1 MTDSSK
7 TTTRNSGRGT
17 LPIDKVAVEKILA
30 AALGEGRSMLFE
42 HEIYDILE
50 AAGFTTPR
58 HLFAADPGALG
69 GLDLSSI
76 PGGEVVCKL
85 ISEQMPHRTEHGGIR
100 FTAKTPEALAEAF
113 EAFGKICVKMGIAM
127 SGMLVV
133 ERLDI
138 RDSIPYQLLISLRQD
153 PAFGPVVVLGLG
165 GTGTE
170 VYQDGLKSEKGLF
183 IASAKSIIEGDGL
196 LEGLGKTMFFP
207 IISGKTR
214 ITGRPLAEPSAIVD
228 AMERFAMLAE
238 AFSASSL
245 ETAFTIEELEVN
257 PLQITSGGAL
267 VPLDALIKISSR
279 KMKYA
284 DPPAERINKL
294 LNPESV
300 LVIGVSDKRP
310 NMGRI
315 ILRNII
321 SVGRIPKDR
330 IWLLHK
336 TATEIDG
343 CRAWPSIDA
352 LPGRPDLVVFT
363 IPAGEESVA
372 LLEDMIKGDKTE
384 SIILITGGF
393 GETADGQHLDR
404 RIREA
409 VDEARSRPGGG
420 TVLNGPNCM
429 GIVSWPGGYNTFF
442 LPDYKLA
449 FNGKYGG
456 NVAVVSQS
464 GAWLVTLLSTL
475 ATILNPRYMITVGNQ
490 MDLTVT
496 DYLMN
501 LKDDP
506 GVEIFC
512 LYLEGL
518 KPGDG
523 ARFLDVARKIT
534 RAGKKVIVYKAGRTA
549 EGAAAAASHTA
560 AMATDHDV
568 FSRLVAGAGIYEA
581 SSLEDMEDAV
591 KVLSLLAGRKAA
603 GNRVGISSDAGYE
616 CSVAAD
622 HLYSMKL
629 AEFSAE
635 TMEKLAQ
642 HLTGLVDIHNPVDAT
657 PAIFTPAY
665 GEAAAAIVANEG
677 TDCAVIS
684 NVAATATQENLPAGP
699 GHKEDITREASH
711 PNTLIR
717 IFKGTEKPM
726 VVCMNEGRIYDP
738 AVRMMEE
745 AGVPV
750 FRKIDRAMKAM
761 DVFIRF
767 GRNGK

>member
-1 MTDSSK
+1 MTDFRGEKKNTGRAGHDIDTSRIE
-7 TTTRNSGRGT
+7 TTLS
-17 LPIDKVAVEKILA
+17 
-30 AALGEGRSMLFE
+30 AALGEGRGKLLE
-42 HEIYDILE
+42 HEIYSILD
-50 AAGFTTPR
+50 AAGFVTPR
-58 HLFAADPGALG
+58 YLFAADSASLP
-69 GLDLSSI
+69 GLDLSVI
-76 PGGEVVCKL
+76 PGENVVCKL
-85 ISEQMPHRTEHGGIR
+85 ISVQMPHRSEHGGIK
-100 FTAKTPEALAEAF
+100 FTVKTPEALAATFASF
-113 EAFGKICVKMGIAM
+113 EKICKEMEIGM
-127 SGMLVV
+127 SGMFVA

-138 RDSIPYQLLISLRQD
+138 DDSIPHQLLISLRQD

-170 VYQDGLKSEKGLF
+170 VYQDGLKGEKGLF
-183 IASAKSIIEGDGL
+183 IASARSILEKDGV
-196 LEGLGKTMFFP
+196 LEGLEKTMFFP
-207 IISGKTR
+207 ILSGKTR
-214 ITGRPLAEPSAIVD
+214 ITSRPLAEPSTIVG
-228 AMERFAMLAE
+228 ALEKFALLAE
-238 AFSASSL
+238 TFSASSSK
-245 ETAFTIEELEVN
+245 TSATIEELEVN

-267 VPLDALIKISSR
+267 IPLDALMKISSR
-279 KMKYA
+279 KVKYI
-284 DPPAERINKL
+284 DPPAARIEKL
-294 LNPESV
+294 LKPQSV

-321 SVGRIPKDR
+321 SVGRIPKER

-343 CRAWPSIDA
+343 CTAYPSMDA
-352 LPGRPDLVVFT
+352 LPGRADLVVFT

-372 LLEDMIKGDKTE
+372 LLEDMILGDKTE

-393 GETADGQHLDR
+393 GETADGKHLDE
-404 RIREA
+404 RIRAAIETVRA
-409 VDEARSRPGGG
+409 RPGGG

-429 GIVSWPGGYNTFF
+429 GIVSRPGGYNTFF
-442 LPDYKLA
+442 LPDYKLS
-449 FNGKYGG
+449 FNGKFGG

-496 DYLMN
+496 DYLTS
-501 LKDDP
+501 LRGDP
-506 GVEIFC
+506 EIDIFC

-523 ARFLDVARKIT
+523 ARFLDVARDIT
-534 RAGKKVIVYKAGRTA
+534 RSGKKVVVYKAGRTA
-549 EGAAAAASHTA
+549 EGAVAAASHTA

-568 FSRLVAGAGIYEA
+568 FSRLVACAGIYEA

-591 KVLSLLAGRKAA
+591 KVLSLLAGRKVT
-603 GNRVGISSDAGYE
+603 GGRVGISSDAGYE

-629 AEFSAE
+629 AEFSGE

-665 GEAAAAIVANEG
+665 GEAASAIVGNGG

-699 GHKEDITREASH
+699 GHKEDITRDSSH

-717 IFKGTEKPM
+717 LFRGTEKPM
-726 VVCMNEGRIYDP
+726 VVCMNEGKIYDP

-761 DVFIRF
+761 DVFLRF
-767 GRNGK
+767 G

>member
-1 MTDSSK
+1 MAELD
-7 TTTRNSGRGT
+7 
-17 LPIDKVAVEKILA
+17 A
-30 AALGEGRSMLFE
+30 AARARIDAVIEAASSEGRSGLFE
-42 HEIYDILE
+42 HEVYTVLE
-50 AAGFTTPR
+50 SLGLAAPRFRFVRDPAEVDERHLAGFGHTIVVKVVSVDVPHKSRVGGVRKVATTDPLYVR
-58 HLFAADPGALG
+58 FVLERMRGEVTTRVAAERPAADPVSREGPRIDGYLLIEHVPHTEALG
-69 GLDLSSI
+69 Y
-76 PGGEVVCKL
+76 EVL
-85 ISEQMPHRTEHGGIR
+85 IGFRE
-100 FTAKTPEALAEAF
+100 
-113 EAFGKICVKMGIAM
+113 
-127 SGMLVV
+127 
-133 ERLDI
+133 
-138 RDSIPYQLLISLRQD
+138 D

-183 IASAKSIIEGDGL
+183 IASAKSIIERDGV

-267 VPLDALIKISSR
+267 VPLDALIRISSR

-284 DPPAERINKL
+284 DPPADRINKL

-343 CRAWPSIDA
+343 CRAWPSMDA

-393 GETADGQHLDR
+393 GETADGQQLDR
-404 RIREA
+404 RIRDA

-506 GVEIFC
+506 GEQKDLWAERPEIVKR
-512 LYLEGL
+512 LSDLLE
-518 KPGDG
+518 
-523 ARFLDVARKIT
+523 R
-534 RAGKKVIVYKAGRTA
+534 YKQQGY
-549 EGAAAAASHTA
+549 
-560 AMATDHDV
+560 
-568 FSRLVAGAGIYEA
+568 SR
-581 SSLEDMEDAV
+581 
-591 KVLSLLAGRKAA
+591 
-603 GNRVGISSDAGYE
+603 
-616 CSVAAD
+616 
-622 HLYSMKL
+622 
-629 AEFSAE
+629 
-635 TMEKLAQ
+635 
-642 HLTGLVDIHNPVDAT
+642 PV
-657 PAIFTPAY
+657 
-665 GEAAAAIVANEG
+665 
-677 TDCAVIS
+677 
-684 NVAATATQENLPAGP
+684 
-699 GHKEDITREASH
+699 
-711 PNTLIR
+711 
-717 IFKGTEKPM
+717 
-726 VVCMNEGRIYDP
+726 
-738 AVRMMEE
+738 
-745 AGVPV
+745 
-750 FRKIDRAMKAM
+750 
-761 DVFIRF
+761 
-767 GRNGK
+767 